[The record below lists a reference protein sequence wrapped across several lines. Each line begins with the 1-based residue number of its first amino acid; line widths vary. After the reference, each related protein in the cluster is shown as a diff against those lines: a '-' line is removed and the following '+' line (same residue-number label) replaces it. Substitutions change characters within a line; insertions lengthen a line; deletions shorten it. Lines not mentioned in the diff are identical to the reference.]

1 MTEALMWL
9 VVFAGIA
16 LAFWALV
23 RDNDRRRRRTVADW
37 ERDFPAGQ
45 GKLTQFIQAG
55 ALGLEAILIDEKR
68 EAIAYKK
75 DEEQG
80 MTKTGTKGDDRDRTT
95 VDKNGQR

>member
-23 RDNDRRRRRTVADW
+23 RDSDRRRRRTVADW

-95 VDKNGQR
+95 VDKNGQG